1 MDIKEEYI
9 KNYLLNFGM
18 SFPETEVQELISYFN
33 VKTYKKNEY
42 LVNSGDLN
50 PRFGF
55 ILEGLAKVT
64 LNTFDGKEYI
74 QSFRKEN
81 DIVFEYNSG
90 LLKEPSAFAIK
101 AIEPITFLSASY
113 SDIESLYNKD
123 RSWERLGRF
132 ILQES
137 FLYKYSREKELLMFD
152 AKDRYLRF
160 KEANEE
166 LFSRIS
172 QQEIAMFIGVNPS
185 TLNRLIKS
193 KDL

>member
-1 MDIKEEYI
+1 MDIKEKYLR
-9 KNYLLNFGM
+9 NYFDKFGLNF
-18 SFPETEVQELISYFN
+18 PEEEILELVSNFSI
-33 VKTYKKNEY
+33 KTYKKNEY
-42 LVNSGDLN
+42 LVNPGDLN
-50 PRFGF
+50 PMFGF
-55 ILEGLAKVT
+55 ILEGLAKVA

-101 AIEPITFLSASY
+101 AIEHVTFLTCSY
-113 SDIESLYNKD
+113 NDVEKLYDKD
-123 RSWERLGRF
+123 RSWERLGRY

-137 FLYKYSREKELLMFD
+137 FLVKYDREKELLMFD

-160 KEANEE
+160 KKTNLD
-166 LFSRIS
+166 LFDRVS

-193 KDL
+193 NDL

>member
-1 MDIKEEYI
+1 MDIKEKYLKAFFEKFKLDFPENEI
-9 KNYLLNFGM
+9 QELLNNF
-18 SFPETEVQELISYFN
+18 SI
-33 VKTYKKNEY
+33 KTYKKNEY
-42 LVNSGDLN
+42 LVNPGDLN
-50 PRFGF
+50 PMFGF
-55 ILEGLAKVT
+55 ILEGLAKVAI
-64 LNTFDGKEYI
+64 NTFDGKEYI

-101 AIEPITFLSASY
+101 AIEPVTFLTCSY
-113 SDIESLYNKD
+113 NDVEKLYDKD
-123 RSWERLGRF
+123 RSWERLGRY

-137 FLYKYSREKELLMFD
+137 FLHKYSREKELLMFD

-160 KEANEE
+160 KEANPG
-166 LFSRIS
+166 LLKRVS

-193 KDL
+193 NDL